1 MRSVTIGIAAAVLT
15 LMLVGMAAAGYFW
28 AGQYNVA
35 ATEPHVE
42 LVGRFLDRVRT
53 NSVRR
58 NAVGI
63 AVPPLDDPAQLETG
77 VSHFHQMCVSCH
89 GAPGTEPSG
98 MAEGLY
104 PKPPDL
110 AVSVR
115 ELSQAET
122 FWIIK
127 NGIKMSGMPAY
138 GPTHD
143 DWGLWGI
150 VAFLR
155 RLPDLSAQEY
165 QEMVRATGLST
176 DHLSGHGGGHPHALP
191 SGATHRSPCEMNR
204 STSLPRPRGVPPI
217 RPTPTGPAVTA
228 ELPQAQRSSRLSIDP
243 KPGRRSPL
251 RSDSAPALGPVR
263 TDHPPH

>member
-1 MRSVTIGIAAAVLT
+1 MTSVTKGIAAAFLI
-15 LMLVGMAAAGYFW
+15 LLLVGLATASYFW
-28 AGQYNVA
+28 AGHYNVA
-35 ATEPHVE
+35 ATEPHIE

-58 NAVGI
+58 HAAGI
-63 AVPPLDDPAQLETG
+63 AVPPLDDPVQLETG

-89 GAPGTEPSG
+89 GAPGIEPSE

-110 AVSVR
+110 ALSVR

-127 NGIKMSGMPAY
+127 NGIKMTGMPAY

-143 DWGLWGI
+143 DWSLWGI

-155 RLPDLSAQEY
+155 RLPGLSAQEY
-165 QEMVRATGLST
+165 QEMVKAAGLNTNHSA
-176 DHLSGHGGGHPHALP
+176 GHGEGHLHTPP
-191 SGATHRSPCEMNR
+191 SGATPAEPARHDHDHE
-204 STSLPRPRGVPPI
+204 
-217 RPTPTGPAVTA
+217 PTPESGGSAHDSHRHETG
-228 ELPQAQRSSRLSIDP
+228 
-243 KPGRRSPL
+243 
-251 RSDSAPALGPVR
+251 
-263 TDHPPH
+263 TDH